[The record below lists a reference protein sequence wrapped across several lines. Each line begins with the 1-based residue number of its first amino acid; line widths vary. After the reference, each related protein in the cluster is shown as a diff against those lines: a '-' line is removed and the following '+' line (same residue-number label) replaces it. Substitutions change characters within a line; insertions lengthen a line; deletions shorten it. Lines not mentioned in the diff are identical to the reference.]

1 LEDVGKD
8 SYHHTFFE
16 MLGSWSFG
24 EYFKEEAIDMAWE
37 LLVDEYG
44 LDPER
49 LYATYYEGDDNLPA
63 DTDAQKIWSKHLPP
77 SRILACPAKDNFWE
91 MGDTGPCGPCTEI
104 HYDRIGNR
112 DASALVNADDP
123 NVIEIWNVVF
133 IQFDRSADGS
143 LVSLPQKHV
152 DTGMGLERLVSI
164 LQGVNSNYD
173 IDTFGVILEAI
184 EGYVGEGIGGYQG
197 RFGDDDPD
205 LVDTA
210 YRAVSDH
217 IRTLCFAIAD
227 GAVVSNEGRGYV
239 LRRILRRAERYGQQI
254 LKAEKGFMTKLVPVV
269 VDTFSETYPELRK
282 NQELITSTILA
293 EEESFSAMLERGIKH
308 FSSLESDLK
317 SQSKKTLPGKEAFFL
332 YDTLGFPFDLTQLMA
347 LEAGLEVDVKSFE
360 EEMDGQ
366 KKRSRDAQKKAKLGA
381 TGVALELGTEDTGLL
396 EKRGVPLTIDDDK
409 YSQENVEAQVL
420 AVFEDEGVVGVVLD
434 KTSFYAE
441 AGGQE
446 CDTGALVLSVDGD
459 EDVKLEISDVQTY
472 GGYILHVGTLVS
484 SDDSIQIA
492 EGDKVTCQ
500 VDYSR
505 RKKIIPNHTMTH
517 VLNAAL
523 KHYLGDGVEQKG
535 SLNNEEKLRFDFSH
549 DKALTP
555 KQLLNVE
562 KYVNQVI
569 EDECDVTDV
578 LMPLDEAKQLPGVA
592 AVFGEVYPD
601 PVRVVSVGGDT
612 SVEFCGGTHV
622 KNTREAEAFVIL
634 EEGAVA
640 KGIRRITA
648 VTRDLA
654 KEAIEE
660 GNKFESQLSEV
671 ESQSSNPDLL
681 PTLDKTAGS
690 LRKELDALP
699 ISAPLKSK
707 FRARLETLQ
716 RDSVKA
722 QKALLA
728 QRVDIT
734 LNKVSEQI
742 DDIPADGV
750 KTLVMTLD
758 IGADSKASQ
767 KVMNLCKQKNVAF
780 LGMSSDDESEEGKT
794 LVFAFVPDDMQ
805 NELKADEW
813 VKTALDCVGG
823 RGGGRVGNAQGQA
836 PPGADIGAVEAAA
849 REYLNARVGVEAV

>member
-1 LEDVGKD
+1 
-8 SYHHTFFE
+8 
-16 MLGSWSFG
+16 
-24 EYFKEEAIDMAWE
+24 
-37 LLVDEYG
+37 
-44 LDPER
+44 
-49 LYATYYEGDDNLPA
+49 
-63 DTDAQKIWSKHLPP
+63 
-77 SRILACPAKDNFWE
+77 
-91 MGDTGPCGPCTEI
+91 
-104 HYDRIGNR
+104 
-112 DASALVNADDP
+112 
-123 NVIEIWNVVF
+123 
-133 IQFDRSADGS
+133 
-143 LVSLPQKHV
+143 
-152 DTGMGLERLVSI
+152 
-164 LQGVNSNYD
+164 
-173 IDTFGVILEAI
+173 
-184 EGYVGEGIGGYQG
+184 
-197 RFGDDDPD
+197 

-282 NQELITSTILA
+282 NQNLITSTILA

-366 KKRSRDAQKKAKLGA
+366 KKRSREAQKKAKLGA

-396 EKRGVPLTIDDDK
+396 EKRGVPPTIDDDK

-441 AGGQE
+441 AGGQD
-446 CDTGALVLSVDGD
+446 CDKGALVLSGGD
-459 EDVKLEISDVQTY
+459 EDVKLEISDVQIY

-484 SDDSIQIA
+484 SDDSIRIA
-492 EGDKVTCQ
+492 EGDTVTCQ

-505 RKKIIPNHTMTH
+505 RKKILPNHTMTH

-549 DKALTP
+549 DKALTA

-569 EDECDVTDV
+569 KDECDVTDE
-578 LMPLDEAKQLPGVA
+578 LMPLEEAKQLPGVA

-601 PVRVVSVGGDT
+601 PVRVVSVGEDQ
-612 SVEFCGGTHV
+612 SVEFCGGTHL

-660 GNKFESQLSEV
+660 GEKFESQLADV
-671 ESQSSNPDLL
+671 ESQSSDPELL

-707 FRARLETLQ
+707 FRARIETLQ
-716 RDSVKA
+716 RDSIKA

-734 LNKVSEQI
+734 LNKVREQI
-742 DDIPADGV
+742 DNIPSDDDDGA

-758 IGADSKASQ
+758 IGTDSKASQ
-767 KVMNLCKQKNVAF
+767 KIMNLCKQKNVAF
-780 LGMSSDDESEEGKT
+780 LGMSRDDEPEGKT

-805 NELKADEW
+805 NVIKADEW
-813 VKTALDCVGG
+813 VKAALESVGG

-836 PPGADIGAVEAAA
+836 PPGADIQVVEEVA
-849 REYLNARVGVEAV
+849 REYLSARVGVEAV